1 MEKTKL
7 PPELNIKSTF
17 WLPQPVDDLC
27 RGITR
32 DEDCDVFIV
41 GGGISGLSTALHI
54 KMLSPENDVVLV
66 EADRIGYGPGGLN
79 SGQCAPRVGPDIG
92 IQILKSGRKNALLN
106 YQYSLDACSYLKN
119 FIHLFNLN
127 LEFEETEQW
136 QISLS
141 PAGYKKNLIALN
153 EYASLGVS
161 LGYYDKTV
169 LNEMMPDSQRIQNAI
184 SFAAS
189 FINPGLFCINLK
201 KLALDSGVRI
211 FESSPAELNMALLQG
226 HARVN
231 GFNIKSKKVIL
242 AIDRNISFTPR
253 SFSSVH
259 PITTYISVTRPLNHN
274 ELSAIGWK
282 NRAGLYDNRK
292 YFKFLRPLSHNRLLI
307 GGEYRFN
314 NKRSESMKTHKIA
327 VNSLMKHLAALF
339 PSLNKVQSEYSWSG
353 VSGCTLTGWPVV
365 KPMDD
370 SERCWQIGSWNGH
383 GVALSFYAG
392 KNLAERVSD
401 KTSQPAVPWNESP
414 GIPIPY
420 WLSAISI
427 PAYLAWFKY
436 YGNFSIK

>member
-1 MEKTKL
+1 MKKTKSS
-7 PPELNIKSTF
+7 PEKIIKSTF
-17 WLPQPVDDLC
+17 WLPQPVDNLC
-27 RGITR
+27 PEIAR
-32 DEDCDVFIV
+32 DENCDVFII
-41 GGGISGLSTALHI
+41 GGGISGLSTALHV
-54 KMLSPENDVVLV
+54 KMRSPENDVVLV
-66 EADRIGYGPGGLN
+66 EADRIGYGSGGLN

-92 IQILKSGRKNALLN
+92 IQILKSGKKNALLN
-106 YQYSLDACSYLKN
+106 YQYSLDACNYLKD
-119 FIHLFNLN
+119 FLHLFN

-141 PAGYKKNLIALN
+141 SAGYKKNLTTIS
-153 EYASLGVS
+153 EYASLGVR
-161 LGYYDKTV
+161 LGYYDKLT
-169 LNEMMPDSQRIQNAI
+169 LIRMMPDSQRIQNAI
-184 SFAAS
+184 SFPAS
-189 FINPGLFCINLK
+189 FINPGLFCVNLK

-211 FESSPAELNMALLQG
+211 FESSPAELNVTLLQG

-253 SFSSVH
+253 SFSAVH
-259 PITTYISVTRPLNHN
+259 PIRTYISVTRPLSDN

-314 NKRSESMKTHKIA
+314 NKRSECVKTHKVA
-327 VNSLMKHLAALF
+327 VNSLMTYLAALF
-339 PSLNKVQSEYSWSG
+339 PSLNKVESEYSWSG

-383 GVALSFYAG
+383 GVALGFYAG
-392 KNLAERVSD
+392 KNLAEKILDES
-401 KTSQPAVPWNESP
+401 SHPAVPWNESP
-414 GIPIPY
+414 GIPVPY

-427 PAYLAWFKY
+427 PTYLACLKY
-436 YGNFSIK
+436 YGNFSFK